1 MHTDIDALEVVCQHY
16 RATYRDELI
25 VTQRRM
31 ISALIK
37 TVHELTER
45 LHDKVYHILDL
56 TRRIT
61 LLNCELALVRNAW
74 RGAWNGVWRGA
85 IEDQ

>member
-31 ISALIK
+31 SSALIK

-45 LHDKVYHILDL
+45 LHDRIYHILGL
-56 TRRIT
+56 TRYLIVN
-61 LLNCELALVRNAW
+61 LH
-74 RGAWNGVWRGA
+74 
-85 IEDQ
+85 